1 MMPPSSALTDKFVLR
16 INRRVRMTRRK
27 AMIEFKSFRFE
38 VKWERVLPATIV
50 TNHQTNKRNQK

>member
-1 MMPPSSALTDKFVLR
+1 
-16 INRRVRMTRRK
+16 MTRRK